1 MESKKERIISYY
13 KNEVFSIIKEN
24 KNLMLFSIVLFLL
37 SSISGFYMFKVFFNN
52 NPDIFDSL
60 IQGFVDMFGP
70 LKEMTSFELFLT
82 IFYVNSRT
90 SFLIMIFGVFVGLFP
105 FMSLWL
111 NGTVLGLLYGKFMAE
126 GESPLVFLIGILPH
140 GIIEIPTIAI
150 AASQGFRIG
159 KEIIS
164 PPQGKSRSESLRINL
179 KKGIRLFAIILPL
192 LLIAAFIEVY
202 VSAQLFNV
210 SKT

>member
-1 MESKKERIISYY
+1 
-13 KNEVFSIIKEN
+13 
-24 KNLMLFSIVLFLL
+24 
-37 SSISGFYMFKVFFNN
+37 
-52 NPDIFDSL
+52 
-60 IQGFVDMFGP
+60 
-70 LKEMTSFELFLT
+70 
-82 IFYVNSRT
+82 
-90 SFLIMIFGVFVGLFP
+90 
-105 FMSLWL
+105 MSLWL

>member
-1 MESKKERIISYY
+1 MESKKERIILYY

-24 KNLMLFSIVLFLL
+24 KNLILFSIVLFLL

-52 NPDIFDSL
+52 NPEIFDSL

>member
-1 MESKKERIISYY
+1 
-13 KNEVFSIIKEN
+13 
-24 KNLMLFSIVLFLL
+24 
-37 SSISGFYMFKVFFNN
+37 MFKVFFNN
-52 NPDIFDSL
+52 NPEIFDSL

>member
-52 NPDIFDSL
+52 NPEIFDSL

>member
-52 NPDIFDSL
+52 NPEIFDSL

-210 SKT
+210 SRI

>member
-1 MESKKERIISYY
+1 MESKKERIILYY

-52 NPDIFDSL
+52 NPEIFDSL

>member
-1 MESKKERIISYY
+1 MESKKEGIISYY

-52 NPDIFDSL
+52 NPEIFDSL

>member
-1 MESKKERIISYY
+1 MESKKERIILYY

-52 NPDIFDSL
+52 NPEIFDSL

-70 LKEMTSFELFLT
+70 LKKMTSFELFLT